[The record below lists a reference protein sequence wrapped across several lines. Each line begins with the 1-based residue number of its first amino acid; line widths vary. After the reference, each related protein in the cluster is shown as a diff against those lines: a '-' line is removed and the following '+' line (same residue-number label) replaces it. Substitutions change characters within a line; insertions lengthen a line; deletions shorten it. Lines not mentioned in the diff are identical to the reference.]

1 MWTGPR
7 LTVRTLEQAWPAL
20 TQAARTWW
28 PAAPSTV
35 GYLELHL
42 LVLLKAAEAV
52 AIELGIVHEHAR
64 AIRAGN
70 KAVARLRVQP
80 LDGSL

>member
-1 MWTGPR
+1 
-7 LTVRTLEQAWPAL
+7 
-20 TQAARTWW
+20 
-28 PAAPSTV
+28 V

-70 KAVARLRVQP
+70 KAVALLRVQP